1 MRPLLACT
9 RTLSFLLSG
18 PLLLLFA
25 MLGPTAYVLAESE
38 SDKPPA
44 ENIDDDAEHAETSAA
59 AVSLFTDSS
68 LFFLQLTRVTRA
80 GDYVLSGTTMS
91 SGVTTPIVVV
101 LSIAG
106 EEIAYESLGDGIG
119 LFQTTKG
126 GLGLIISTGETA
138 TMVFAVGNGRHDHS
152 LLLLEAVGL
161 SEQVVLGL
169 ATGLLDPDVDDCEAS
184 AEVVCESQNQV
195 VCSIDVSNGV
205 RVRGLAHGD
214 GREPLHAGQAVEL
227 PA

>member
-1 MRPLLACT
+1 MRLLFACT
-9 RTLSFLLSG
+9 RTLSFLRSV

-25 MLGPTAYVLAESE
+25 VLGPTAYVLAESE

-44 ENIDDDAEHAETSAA
+44 ENIDDYAEHGETSAA

-68 LFFLQLTRVTRA
+68 LFSLQLTRMTRA
-80 GDYVLSGTTMS
+80 GDYVLSGTVMS

-101 LSIAG
+101 LPIAG

-138 TMVFAVGNGRHDHS
+138 TMVFAVGNGRQDHS
-152 LLLLEAVGL
+152 ILMLEAAGL

-169 ATGLLDPDVDDCEAS
+169 ATSLLDPDVEACVAT

-195 VCSIDVSNGV
+195 LCSIDVSNGCWFTCCAPT
-205 RVRGLAHGD
+205 AH
-214 GREPLHAGQAVEL
+214 Q
-227 PA
+227 